1 MSQFVLHD
9 IIRLCS
15 VLPFLY
21 DGLFR
26 NGSGSNV
33 LEHMFPISVLRIEP
47 GTVWGVDRIVTS
59 KSGQYGFASIGSD
72 GDAVPQL
79 HEGADGSGTKVTVLL
94 YSKGFLIS
102 NVTTAGAVAHVKMGG
117 SVDMAVLVLV

>member
-1 MSQFVLHD
+1 MSLTDCV
-9 IIRLCS
+9 RS
-15 VLPFLY
+15 

-33 LEHMFPISVLRIEP
+33 IEHMFPISVLRIEP
-47 GTVWGVDRIVTS
+47 GTVWGADRIVTS
-59 KSGQYGFASIGSD
+59 KAGRYGFASIGSD
-72 GDAVPQL
+72 GGAAPHL
-79 HEGADGSGTKVTVLL
+79 HEGADGSGTEVAVFL

-102 NVTTAGAVAHVKMGG
+102 NATTAGAVVHVKMEG